1 MTFPPFEVARYG
13 VYAAIAIAAISMWLG
28 HQAGASLDWALMRA
42 VFFFVIV
49 AALGFAAEA
58 VLTIGYQPR
67 PRPPSIPPNDQE
79 THDA

>member
-1 MTFPPFEVARYG
+1 MTFPPFAVARYG
-13 VYAAIAIAAISMWLG
+13 VYVAVAIAAISVWLG
-28 HQAGASLDWALMRA
+28 HQAGASLDWAVMRA

-58 VLTIGYQPR
+58 VLTVGYQPR
-67 PRPPSIPPNDQE
+67 PRRAANPSTDQE